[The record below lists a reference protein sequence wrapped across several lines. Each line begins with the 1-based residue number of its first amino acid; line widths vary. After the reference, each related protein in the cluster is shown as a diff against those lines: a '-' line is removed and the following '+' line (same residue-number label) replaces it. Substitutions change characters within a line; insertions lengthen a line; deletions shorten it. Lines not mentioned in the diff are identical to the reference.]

1 MSNLFKKLHILH
13 NIYIKNNFY
22 FSKKSYSMEG
32 EDLKIIKIVKHIN
45 NGFFIDVGCYH
56 PLHLSNTYLLYKKN
70 WRGINVDLSKFSID
84 LFNSIRP
91 EDININSAVSNSEDL
106 VTYYFQK
113 NLSQLGTIK
122 KDKAQKRMQGL
133 IKEKKIRSQKLTTI
147 IENTKYYKRKIDF
160 LNIDSEGADFDIL
173 KSLDFDTYRPK
184 LICVEIHDANVERS
198 EINKFLINLNYKKNW
213 SATFSHLYI
222 DKFSSL

>member
-1 MSNLFKKLHILH
+1 LSNLFKKLHILH

-22 FSKKSYSMEG
+22 FNKKSYSMEG
-32 EDLKIIKIVKHIN
+32 EDLEIIKIVKHIN

-113 NLSQLGTIK
+113 DLSQLGTIK
-122 KDKAQKRMQGL
+122 IDEAQKRMQGL

-147 IENTKYYKRKIDF
+147 IENTKYNKRKIDF

-173 KSLDFDTYRPK
+173 KSLDFDMYRPK
-184 LICVEIHDANVERS
+184 LICVEIHDTNVEKS
-198 EINKFLINLNYKKNW
+198 EINKFLINLNYNKKW